1 MKKIFALSAIIVVI
15 AVIFASCGSK
25 PGNDTETSAVFESY
39 ATLPALPT
47 EEENEFEDLQQTEAQ
62 TAAFSAE
69 VLTEHQ
75 TSAAGEKPAAAQQP
89 SAATTAPVTQQP
101 ETAQQPAPTQQSG
114 TTTEKYKKTGTMHFS
129 DSPDNKYLASVAS
142 KYNVDPSLLAAIYTV
157 PDANGNIVLR
167 FNGEKDSSGRLI
179 RNESTLVCIYSI
191 DKAFNSKCASE
202 DDALNEYSYGEMKVM
217 YLSATRYILPEFEKE
232 LSYK

>member
-1 MKKIFALSAIIVVI
+1 MVII
-15 AVIFASCGSK
+15 AVIFASCGTK
-25 PGNDTETSAVFESY
+25 PGDNTEASAAFESY

-47 EEENEFEDLQQTEAQ
+47 EEQTDFMTLPPLESLTAQ
-62 TAAFSAE
+62 PGAEQPSQPTASADEQPTAAP
-69 VLTEHQ
+69 T
-75 TSAAGEKPAAAQQP
+75 AAAPTVPAA
-89 SAATTAPVTQQP
+89 QQP
-101 ETAQQPAPTQQSG
+101 ETAAQQPAPSQQSG

-142 KYNVDPSLLAAIYTV
+142 KYNVEPSLLAAIYTV

-167 FNGEKDSSGRLI
+167 FSGEKDSSGKLI

-202 DDALNEYSYGEMKVM
+202 NESLNEYSYGEMKVM

>member
-15 AVIFASCGSK
+15 SVIFASCGSK
-25 PGNDTETSAVFESY
+25 PGNDTETSAVPESF

-47 EEENEFEDLQQTEAQ
+47 EEQNEYEDLQQTEAQ
-62 TAAFSAE
+62 TAA
-69 VLTEHQ
+69 
-75 TSAAGEKPAAAQQP
+75 P
-89 SAATTAPVTQQP
+89 SAAEQTDPQTADVYEKPTEAQTTPAAPVTTSAQQP
-101 ETAQQPAPTQQSG
+101 ETVQQPAVTQQSD

-129 DSPDNKYLASVAS
+129 DNPDNKYLAAVAS
-142 KYNVDPSLLAAIYTV
+142 KYGVESSLLAAIYTV

-191 DKAFNSKCASE
+191 DKALNSKCASE
-202 DDALNEYSYGEMKVM
+202 DEALNEYSYGEMKVM